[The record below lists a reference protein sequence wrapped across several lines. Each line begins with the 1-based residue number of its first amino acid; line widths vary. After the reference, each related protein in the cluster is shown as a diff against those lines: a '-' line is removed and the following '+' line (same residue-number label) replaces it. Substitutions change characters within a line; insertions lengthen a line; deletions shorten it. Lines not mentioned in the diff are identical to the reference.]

1 MVGVNL
7 ALLAGVMV
15 VLMLDLQ
22 EKDQRKKCYLKIFH
36 VCGFQ
41 IFIFDGYLQA
51 VVQCR
56 Q

>member
-15 VLMLDLQ
+15 VLMFDLQ
-22 EKDQRKKCYLKIFH
+22 EKDQRKSVIQKIFH
-36 VCGFQ
+36 VCRFQ